1 MTNVEGRRSDRRDI
15 YIQEKKSL
23 RNNIA
28 FVLVGNIPLTVA
40 GS

>member
-1 MTNVEGRRSDRRDI
+1 MTNVEGGEVTRRDI

-23 RNNIA
+23 RNIA